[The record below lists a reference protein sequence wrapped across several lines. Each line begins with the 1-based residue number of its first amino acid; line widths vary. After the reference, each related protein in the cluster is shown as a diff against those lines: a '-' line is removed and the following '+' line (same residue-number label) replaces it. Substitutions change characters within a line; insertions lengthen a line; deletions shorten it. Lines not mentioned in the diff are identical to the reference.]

1 MSTLTG
7 IVISSSSVYVFESCH
22 LMFCECEFSV
32 CNDKNWTIV
41 DSPFYVLCLALLSI
55 VQRSW
60 SAQEARML
68 HHLSSKCAHEMLV
81 DHFHNTGTLI
91 NHYPKLCSK
100 QCKER
105 KCQANAHTALDFSC
119 IFNIWANSPW
129 LLSTFAKPF
138 NFPLSPSV
146 PIDDFEIQKNID
158 YQIDIQKK
166 LII

>member
-91 NHYPKLCSK
+91 DHYSKLWLK

-105 KCQANAHTALDFSC
+105 KCQAIAHNALDFLAISTYTRSLC
-119 IFNIWANSPW
+119 DFRPHLQNLSIFHSH
-129 LLSTFAKPF
+129 
-138 NFPLSPSV
+138 PL
-146 PIDDFEIQKNID
+146 FQ
-158 YQIDIQKK
+158 
-166 LII
+166 LITVRFRK